1 MVQLK
6 RSCQEFC
13 NHALPSM
20 PSTCLSYLWDPS
32 TFSEGTWQ
40 YLGPQNLHNSVS
52 NHLLRRYDWIPMPA
66 PQNWSSSPAP
76 APSINIQA
84 DLPDMSKTCSRPCTG
99 QAYHVKNA
107 TCCLIIIHHPERFT
121 HPVWVFETHPNSKH
135 FFNFV
140 VHRCL
145 HSLAQ
150 NATCRSNKQHAK
162 QFKKKFRKSMVV
174 PGWRCSRLQ
183 DEQIFH
189 PQNHL
194 FAPFHLRGE
203 WHPQR

>member
-1 MVQLK
+1 
-6 RSCQEFC
+6 
-13 NHALPSM
+13 M

-162 QFKKKFRKSMVV
+162 QFKKKIRKSMVV